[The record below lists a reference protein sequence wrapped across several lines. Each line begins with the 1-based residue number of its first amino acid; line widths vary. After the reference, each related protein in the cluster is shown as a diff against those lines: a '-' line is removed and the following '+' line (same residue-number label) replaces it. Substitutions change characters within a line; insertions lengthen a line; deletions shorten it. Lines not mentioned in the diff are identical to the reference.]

1 VISSSDIL
9 QASILI
15 VDDQDANVSLLE
27 QMLRG
32 AGYVSIT
39 STTDPHKVCELYRKN
54 RYSLILL
61 DLQMAGMDG
70 FQVMEDLKAIEADG
84 YLPVLVQTAQP
95 AHKLRALKAGAKD
108 FVSKPFDFAEL
119 LMRVH
124 NMLEVRL
131 LHREAELRT
140 EQAEKSEQAIRASL
154 AESSTAP
161 DQSSLPTKGS
171 FRDISLPDLLQLF
184 SASRNSCVLIIR
196 TASRTGKVYLR
207 AGQIYNAATDGHFW
221 PCPQEAL
228 FEILSWSD
236 GTFEIGSPDTGG
248 VPSRISES
256 ITALLLEGMRRLDEM
271 RVES

>member
-1 VISSSDIL
+1 VISPADVL
-9 QASILI
+9 KAKILI
-15 VDDQDANVSLLE
+15 VDDQEANISLLE
-27 QMLRG
+27 KMLRG
-32 AGYVSIT
+32 AGYDSIT
-39 STTDPHKVCELYRKN
+39 STTDPHQVCELHRKN

-61 DLQMAGMDG
+61 DLRMGGMDG
-70 FQVMEDLKAIEADG
+70 FQVMEGLKAIESDG

-95 AHKLRALKAGAKD
+95 SHKLRALKAGAKD
-108 FVSKPFDFAEL
+108 FVSKPFDLAEV

-131 LHREAELRT
+131 LYRKAEVRT
-140 EQAEKSEQAIRASL
+140 EQAEKSL
-154 AESSTAP
+154 AEFSTAP

-207 AGQIYNAATDGHFW
+207 AGQIYNAATDGRFW
-221 PCPQEAL
+221 PRPQEAL

-236 GTFEIGSPDTGG
+236 GTFEIGPPDNGD
-248 VPSRISES
+248 VPTRISES

-271 RVES
+271 RLES